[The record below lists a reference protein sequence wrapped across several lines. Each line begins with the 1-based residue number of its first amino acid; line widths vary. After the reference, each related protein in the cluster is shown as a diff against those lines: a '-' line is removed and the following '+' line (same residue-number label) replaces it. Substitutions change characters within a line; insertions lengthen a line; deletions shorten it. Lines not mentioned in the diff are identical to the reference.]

1 MMLRTAG
8 VGLALLCLGW
18 LGLRLWLAPLIEGP
32 PHFTIEHSIEFS
44 ATPEEAWAV
53 LMDASTYREW
63 NPYLLEL
70 RGTTEEG
77 DSIEISI
84 VQENWDEPMQLTQTV
99 IALDPP
105 RYFHWRGR
113 LPPAG
118 LFQTDHSFRIEP
130 IAGGRIRFVQREEFR
145 GKIAEFLDAESR
157 QFTERAFQNMDE
169 ALARRVAELR
179 VEDGESTRPGPPHH
193 P

>member
-1 MMLRTAG
+1 MLRIGAIG
-8 VGLALLCLGW
+8 IALLCLGW

-53 LMDASTYREW
+53 LMDASAYAEW

-70 RGTTEEG
+70 RGTVEVG
-77 DSIEISI
+77 NSIEISI
-84 VQENWDEPMQLTQTV
+84 VQENWDEPMRLTQTV

-105 RYFHWRGR
+105 RYFHWRGQ

-130 IAGGRIRFVQREEFR
+130 ITDDRIRFVQREEFR
-145 GKIAEFLDAESR
+145 GKIAEFLDEEAR
-157 QFTERAFQNMDE
+157 KFTERAFASMDE

-179 VEDGESTRPGPPHH
+179 IEDGQSIRPVPPLR